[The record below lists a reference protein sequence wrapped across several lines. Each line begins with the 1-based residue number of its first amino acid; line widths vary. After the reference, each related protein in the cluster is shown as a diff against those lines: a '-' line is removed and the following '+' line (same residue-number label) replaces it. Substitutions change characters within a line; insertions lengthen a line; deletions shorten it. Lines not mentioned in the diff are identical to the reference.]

1 MKEDCIENFEA
12 AVRGDWYAARRK
24 SPSRESFD
32 DAKELPQYTLTLG
45 SSNSQKLVT
54 PDVSPESID
63 GSVHDM
69 SEVTPPIVEQNTK
82 TEPSEEDASAGKE
95 TNSSSEFPQGATQ
108 RAEQAGQNDSIE
120 QDRDT
125 GSINGDNSGEQRDI
139 PRSAFERMPPNQ
151 GGLSRNLTVLKV
163 LVDFIL
169 TTVPIILFFIKE
181 TQAEGWLLTHCSKNY
196 CEWIRLVDD
205 YLIDQR
211 RIVIEVRIQSDW
223 DITVNANGRKVY
235 PDSLELTHVERSP
248 AAVSE
253 VRRNQYRF

>member
-24 SPSRESFD
+24 SPNREGFD

-45 SSNSQKLVT
+45 SNNSQKVVT
-54 PDVSPESID
+54 PDVAPESID
-63 GSVHDM
+63 SSVHDI
-69 SEVTPPIVEQNTK
+69 SEVTSPIPEQIAK
-82 TEPSEEDASAGKE
+82 TEPSVTEEDASAGKG
-95 TNSSSEFPQGATQ
+95 TNSSSEFLQGATQ

-163 LVDFIL
+163 FLDFMIFL
-169 TTVPIILFFIKE
+169 MIIFIKD

-196 CEWIRLVDD
+196 CEWIRLVED

-253 VRRNQYRF
+253 VGKSLAFLY